1 LTFDRLITIGIRTP
15 LRVVAATLLA
25 LVLIIVVNAPASARY
40 ASLVM
45 DTATGKVLHAVN
57 ADTRNYPASLTK
69 MMTLFLMFEELESG
83 RWTLKT
89 PIKISARA
97 ARQPA
102 SRLGLKR
109 GQTITVEQ
117 AVLAMVTKSA
127 NDVAAAVAEALGG
140 SERKFA
146 LRMTKRARQL
156 GMTRTTFRNASGLP
170 HRGQLSTARDMARL
184 ARALIE
190 DKAHYYHYF
199 SIKRFKFAGATHKN
213 HNKLLVTYDGT
224 DGIKTGYIRAS
235 GFNLVASAK
244 RGNRRLVGVVLGG
257 KSPKHR
263 NSHMTTLLDK
273 GFRAVDSTL
282 PVIIAKVAELPPI
295 ADDPQSAH
303 ARQMKVGP
311 TKRLGRWGIQVGAFK
326 TYGPA
331 HKVARKAVSLAP
343 TILDTGVVAI
353 VPLKKRG
360 KVSVYRAR
368 ILGLGKK
375 EAYRACRVLKKRR
388 VSCMELRLP
397 KNFQVATRS

>member
-1 LTFDRLITIGIRTP
+1 LKDDRDATRDRPSPARFISIVL
-15 LRVVAATLLA
+15 VAAA
-25 LVLIIVVNAPASARY
+25 FAVLTTVPAAARY

-45 DTATGKVLHAVN
+45 DTETGKVLHAVN

-69 MMTLFLMFEELESG
+69 MMTLFLIFEELEAK

-102 SRLGLKR
+102 SRLGLRR

-127 NDVAAAVAEALGG
+127 NDVAAAVAEAMAG

-146 LRMTKRARQL
+146 LRMTARARAL

-190 DKAHYYHYF
+190 DKGRYYHYF
-199 SIKRFKFAGATHKN
+199 SIRRFEFAGATHKN
-213 HNKLLVTYDGT
+213 HNKLLATYDGT

-244 RGNRRLVGVVLGG
+244 RGRHRLVGVVLGG
-257 KSPKHR
+257 KTSKQR
-263 NSHMTTLLDK
+263 NVLMATLLDK

-282 PVIIAKVAELPPI
+282 PVIAKKSADRPP
-295 ADDPQSAH
+295 A
-303 ARQMKVGP
+303 ARAKAKQTKDRGAANTGKKVGQ
-311 TKRLGRWGIQVGAFK
+311 WGIQVGAFK
-326 TYGPA
+326 TYAPA
-331 HKVARKAVSLAP
+331 YRVARKAVSLAP
-343 TILDTGVVAI
+343 SVLDIGIVSI
-353 VPLKKRG
+353 VPLKKGG
-360 KVSVYRAR
+360 KTSVFRAR
-368 ILGLGKK
+368 ILGLVKK
-375 EAYRACRVLKKRR
+375 DAYLACRLLKQRR
-388 VSCMELRLP
+388 LSCMELRLP
-397 KNFQVATRS
+397 KDFRTAARG